1 MRRYT
6 VLLTPEQDEG
16 GYSVRVPSLPGLH
29 TQGSS
34 CDEAMRNARE
44 AIAFHLECLKAE
56 GEPTPATRSTAASDS
71 TTWPSA
77 TAPTPIGWPR
87 CWRDE

>member
-29 TQGSS
+29 TQGDSYE
-34 CDEAMRNARE
+34 DAMRNARE
-44 AIAFHLECLKAE
+44 AITFHLECLEAE
-56 GEPTPATRSTAASDS
+56 GEPIPEESAAPKLEIVDL
-71 TTWPSA
+71 
-77 TAPTPIGWPR
+77 
-87 CWRDE
+87 